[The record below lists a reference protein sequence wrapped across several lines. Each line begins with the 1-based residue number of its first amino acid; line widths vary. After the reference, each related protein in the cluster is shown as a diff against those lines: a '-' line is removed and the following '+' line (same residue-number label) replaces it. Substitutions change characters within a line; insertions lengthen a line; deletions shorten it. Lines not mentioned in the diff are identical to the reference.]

1 MLCAPKHFINK
12 WWFQIERTLRVWRLN
27 HEWDLDVQVLQTN
40 KANAVYTEV
49 NEAFAGFKNQLHSL
63 VYYVVTVSNSP
74 KCLQMSRQSR
84 LVKSY
89 PSSIHFLCFPRIALK
104 IFHLHRSCCLLV
116 LIIWDQILVNISTS
130 IVFIDQLIFWHI
142 HTQRTLPF
150 PFTSHMTVT

>member
-12 WWFQIERTLRVWRLN
+12 WFQIERTLRVWRLN
-27 HEWDLDVQVLQTN
+27 HEWDLDVEVLQTN

>member
-1 MLCAPKHFINK
+1 MNAIFMLKYCRQTNRMLFAPKWMRHLLVSRISCTR
-12 WWFQIERTLRVWRLN
+12 W
-27 HEWDLDVQVLQTN
+27 
-40 KANAVYTEV
+40 
-49 NEAFAGFKNQLHSL
+49 

-104 IFHLHRSCCLLV
+104 MFHLHRKCCLLV
-116 LIIWDQILVNISTS
+116 LFIWDQILVNISTS

-142 HTQRTLPF
+142 HTHRTLPF